1 MADMPLAKR
10 VEVLEEKVGVLEL
23 LPARIDR
30 LEVVLRDEI
39 RTGDEE
45 TRRLM
50 RVLHEDLV
58 ERIKTVGE
66 AIDFIKQAHGVD

>member
-1 MADMPLAKR
+1 
-10 VEVLEEKVGVLEL
+10 
-23 LPARIDR
+23 
-30 LEVVLRDEI
+30 VLRDEI

-66 AIDFIKQAHGVD
+66 AMDRSPHRRKPNR